1 MPFQINCPKSWTHF
15 LFPTPQ
21 QKTPERH
28 YTSCAIHPVCLC
40 IGYTFPFLLIDAQ
53 LKKKVHNQ
61 GFFISHL
68 FSFKPQKFPA
78 VKEAQAA
85 TCIRDPITHPGH
97 YSASLCVFFS
107 FEQDGKDV
115 SSDSEMKFDSNL
127 EEERKRK
134 LFLRIDL
141 CRLPRPLGQWWRTVG
156 TFDDRLFI
164 LRWVIVPL
172 R

>member
-1 MPFQINCPKSWTHF
+1 MPLQINCPKSWTHF

-97 YSASLCVFFS
+97 YSASLCVFF
-107 FEQDGKDV
+107 V
-115 SSDSEMKFDSNL
+115 RTR
-127 EEERKRK
+127 RKRRFQWFWNEIRFQSGGGEK
-134 LFLRIDL
+134 EKTFFTDRFVSVAQAAGTMMTHGRYLR
-141 CRLPRPLGQWWRTVG
+141 R
-156 TFDDRLFI
+156 
-164 LRWVIVPL
+164 
-172 R
+172 